1 VNTTG
6 RPAVGEAKP
15 RRSALLIDE
24 EARWIRHPRDL
35 FSASIT
41 ALAIGGVMLLAIYAS
56 STTLAVTRD
65 VRTATNEILE
75 TILFIPVNVLEGLI
89 SFFLPLTVIVDI
101 AWHRRWRALITA
113 AGATV
118 SAVGIAFGL
127 LWFFTKYF
135 PLSPLTGQLSDSLTE
150 QSYIWLLPYVAV
162 ISAILTVAS
171 SGKKTKTARW
181 GWPLLSIV
189 LVLSVLQGN
198 QTLPGALITAFLGT
212 TCGMLARYILGDL
225 PNHAAGVDLVH
236 LVRRAGID
244 AKLIV
249 RIDELP
255 EEATLQAWV
264 ASARTDLGHV
274 DRYGVE
280 QIRAILKQAGESAE
294 NAETG
299 RTAHDDLP
307 YTTTLPLPSP
317 GLIRAL
323 DVDANE
329 VRDTVLESYH
339 PPIGEEAARNYVVI
353 DADDVAYH
361 ASMLDADR
369 QIVGLL
375 ATMWSRIVLTTTAR
389 HTEATIE
396 AAKDRFALMELAA
409 VSARLVPD
417 RGLHVAATDNSAVI
431 LMRVCGGTAL
441 DRLDADGIPDSAL
454 DEVWDILRHAHQ
466 RGLSHGDVQAGVTA
480 LRDGHVEL
488 LHWEN
493 GSIAASEMER
503 RIDMAQ
509 TMAMMAGMVGI
520 DRAVASANR
529 CLSADQV
536 ISLAPILQRAVI
548 PAQTRAQFHDRKE
561 LESLRDRLTEQVPEV
576 GTITPTQ
583 LYRFSPRTVVTV
595 TIGLIA
601 VYLLLGSVNF
611 TDLRETLA
619 QANPLWMLFAF
630 GSALFTYLGAAMT
643 LQAYTA
649 EKLPLRESTIVQV
662 AVPRP
667 PPPPPSPR
675 GPRPA
680 RPPAALN
687 LRFLHKRRV
696 PTPIAL
702 ATVTLVQVAQFATTI
717 IFLIVLSLATGEV
730 GRLTL
735 PSGSVLFGVV
745 LAILVIGALMLI
757 TPLRQWV
764 ARKTRPTIDQ
774 VWPRL
779 VWLTTHPSRILYGF
793 AGSIV
798 QTIAFVTCF
807 GGCLA
812 SFGYPLPIVTLALT
826 YLLSNSLGSIIPS
839 PGGIGPVETALTG
852 GLSVAGVPYS
862 IAFSTA
868 ILYRLFTFWGRVP
881 LGWLALRYLSKRE
894 II

>member
-1 VNTTG
+1 MNTTG

-212 TCGMLARYILGDL
+212 TCGMLARYVLGDL

-662 AVPRP
+662 AASVVTLVA
-667 PPPPPSPR
+667 
-675 GPRPA
+675 PA
-680 RPPAALN
+680 GIGPAALN

>member
-1 VNTTG
+1 MNTTG

-118 SAVGIAFGL
+118 SAVGIALGL

-454 DEVWDILRHAHQ
+454 DEIWDILRHAHQ

-662 AVPRP
+662 AASVVTLVA
-667 PPPPPSPR
+667 
-675 GPRPA
+675 PA
-680 RPPAALN
+680 GIGPAALN

>member
-1 VNTTG
+1 
-6 RPAVGEAKP
+6 
-15 RRSALLIDE
+15 
-24 EARWIRHPRDL
+24 
-35 FSASIT
+35 
-41 ALAIGGVMLLAIYAS
+41 MLLAIYAS

-529 CLSADQV
+529 CLTADQV

-662 AVPRP
+662 AASVVTLVA
-667 PPPPPSPR
+667 
-675 GPRPA
+675 PA
-680 RPPAALN
+680 GIGPAALN

>member
-1 VNTTG
+1 MNTTG

-162 ISAILTVAS
+162 ISAILTVAL

-662 AVPRP
+662 AASVVTLVA
-667 PPPPPSPR
+667 
-675 GPRPA
+675 PA
-680 RPPAALN
+680 GIGPAALN

>member
-1 VNTTG
+1 
-6 RPAVGEAKP
+6 
-15 RRSALLIDE
+15 
-24 EARWIRHPRDL
+24 
-35 FSASIT
+35 
-41 ALAIGGVMLLAIYAS
+41 MLLAIYAS

-454 DEVWDILRHAHQ
+454 DEIWDILRHAHQ

-662 AVPRP
+662 AASVVTLVA
-667 PPPPPSPR
+667 
-675 GPRPA
+675 PA
-680 RPPAALN
+680 GIGPAALN

>member
-662 AVPRP
+662 AASVVTLVA
-667 PPPPPSPR
+667 
-675 GPRPA
+675 PA
-680 RPPAALN
+680 GIGPAALN

-779 VWLTTHPSRILYGF
+779 VWLTPPPSRILYGF

>member
-1 VNTTG
+1 MNTTG

-375 ATMWSRIVLTTTAR
+375 ASMWSRIVLTTTAR

-454 DEVWDILRHAHQ
+454 DEVWDILRRAHQ

-662 AVPRP
+662 AASVVTLVA
-667 PPPPPSPR
+667 
-675 GPRPA
+675 PA
-680 RPPAALN
+680 GIGPAALN

>member
-1 VNTTG
+1 MNTTG

-299 RTAHDDLP
+299 QTAHDDLP

-662 AVPRP
+662 AASVVTLVA
-667 PPPPPSPR
+667 
-675 GPRPA
+675 PA
-680 RPPAALN
+680 GIGPAALN

-717 IFLIVLSLATGEV
+717 IFLIVMSLATGEV

>member
-1 VNTTG
+1 MNTTG

-299 RTAHDDLP
+299 QTAHDDLP

-509 TMAMMAGMVGI
+509 TMAMMAGRVGI

-662 AVPRP
+662 AASVVTLVA
-667 PPPPPSPR
+667 
-675 GPRPA
+675 PA
-680 RPPAALN
+680 GIGPAALN

>member
-1 VNTTG
+1 MNTTG

-299 RTAHDDLP
+299 QTAHDDLP

-454 DEVWDILRHAHQ
+454 NEVWDILRHAHQ

-662 AVPRP
+662 AASVVTLVA
-667 PPPPPSPR
+667 
-675 GPRPA
+675 PA
-680 RPPAALN
+680 GIGPAALN

>member
-299 RTAHDDLP
+299 QTAHDDLP

-509 TMAMMAGMVGI
+509 TMAMMAGRVGI

-630 GSALFTYLGAAMT
+630 GSALFTYLGAAIT

-662 AVPRP
+662 AASVVTLVA
-667 PPPPPSPR
+667 
-675 GPRPA
+675 PA
-680 RPPAALN
+680 GIGPAALN

>member
-1 VNTTG
+1 MNTTG

-280 QIRAILKQAGESAE
+280 QIRAVLKQAGESAE

-299 RTAHDDLP
+299 QTAHDDLP

-509 TMAMMAGMVGI
+509 TMAMMAGRVGI

-662 AVPRP
+662 AASVVTLVA
-667 PPPPPSPR
+667 
-675 GPRPA
+675 PA
-680 RPPAALN
+680 GIGPAALN

>member
-1 VNTTG
+1 MNTTG

-454 DEVWDILRHAHQ
+454 DEIWDILRHAHQ

-662 AVPRP
+662 AASVVTLVA
-667 PPPPPSPR
+667 
-675 GPRPA
+675 PA
-680 RPPAALN
+680 GIGPAALN

>member
-1 VNTTG
+1 MNTTG

-454 DEVWDILRHAHQ
+454 DEIWDILRHAHQ

-662 AVPRP
+662 AASVVTLVA
-667 PPPPPSPR
+667 
-675 GPRPA
+675 PA
-680 RPPAALN
+680 GIGPAALN

-779 VWLTTHPSRILYGF
+779 VWLPPPPSRILYGF

>member
-1 VNTTG
+1 MNTTG

-212 TCGMLARYILGDL
+212 TCGMLARYILGNL

-299 RTAHDDLP
+299 QTAHDDLP

-662 AVPRP
+662 AASVVTLVA
-667 PPPPPSPR
+667 
-675 GPRPA
+675 PA
-680 RPPAALN
+680 GIGPAALN

>member
-1 VNTTG
+1 MNTTG

-441 DRLDADGIPDSAL
+441 NRLDADGIPDSAL
-454 DEVWDILRHAHQ
+454 DEVWDILRRAHQ

-662 AVPRP
+662 AASVVTLVA
-667 PPPPPSPR
+667 
-675 GPRPA
+675 PA
-680 RPPAALN
+680 GIGPAALN

>member
-1 VNTTG
+1 MNTTG

-299 RTAHDDLP
+299 QTAHDDLP

-417 RGLHVAATDNSAVI
+417 RRLHVAATDNSAVI

-662 AVPRP
+662 AASVVTLVA
-667 PPPPPSPR
+667 
-675 GPRPA
+675 PA
-680 RPPAALN
+680 GIGPAALN

>member
-1 VNTTG
+1 MNTTG

-454 DEVWDILRHAHQ
+454 DEIWDILRHAHQ

-662 AVPRP
+662 AASVVTLVA
-667 PPPPPSPR
+667 
-675 GPRPA
+675 PA
-680 RPPAALN
+680 GIGPAALN

-868 ILYRLFTFWGRVP
+868 ILYRLFTFWGGVP

>member
-1 VNTTG
+1 MNTTG

-135 PLSPLTGQLSDSLTE
+135 PLSPLTVQLADSLCG
-150 QSYIWLLPYVAV
+150 QSYFRLPRYVAV

-662 AVPRP
+662 AASVVTLVA
-667 PPPPPSPR
+667 
-675 GPRPA
+675 PA
-680 RPPAALN
+680 GIGPAALN

>member
-1 VNTTG
+1 MNTTG

-150 QSYIWLLPYVAV
+150 HSYIWLLPYVAV

-299 RTAHDDLP
+299 QTAHDDLP

-662 AVPRP
+662 AASVVTLVA
-667 PPPPPSPR
+667 
-675 GPRPA
+675 PA
-680 RPPAALN
+680 GIGPAALN

>member
-454 DEVWDILRHAHQ
+454 DEIWDILRHAHQ

-662 AVPRP
+662 AASVVTLVA
-667 PPPPPSPR
+667 
-675 GPRPA
+675 PA
-680 RPPAALN
+680 GIGPAALN

>member
-1 VNTTG
+1 MNTTG

-454 DEVWDILRHAHQ
+454 DEIWDILRHAHQ

-662 AVPRP
+662 AASVVTLVA
-667 PPPPPSPR
+667 
-675 GPRPA
+675 PA
-680 RPPAALN
+680 GIGPAALN

-757 TPLRQWV
+757 TPLRPWV

>member
-1 VNTTG
+1 
-6 RPAVGEAKP
+6 
-15 RRSALLIDE
+15 
-24 EARWIRHPRDL
+24 
-35 FSASIT
+35 
-41 ALAIGGVMLLAIYAS
+41 MLLAIYAS

-375 ATMWSRIVLTTTAR
+375 ASMWSRIVLTTTAR

-454 DEVWDILRHAHQ
+454 DEVWDILRRAHQ

-662 AVPRP
+662 AASVVTLVA
-667 PPPPPSPR
+667 
-675 GPRPA
+675 PA
-680 RPPAALN
+680 GIGPAALN

>member
-1 VNTTG
+1 MT
-6 RPAVGEAKP
+6 ADP
-15 RRSALLIDE
+15 REVL
-24 EARWIRHPRDL
+24 DL
-35 FSASIT
+35 G
-41 ALAIGGVMLLAIYAS
+41 LEIG
-56 STTLAVTRD
+56 
-65 VRTATNEILE
+65 
-75 TILFIPVNVLEGLI
+75 
-89 SFFLPLTVIVDI
+89 
-101 AWHRRWRALITA
+101 
-113 AGATV
+113 
-118 SAVGIAFGL
+118 
-127 LWFFTKYF
+127 
-135 PLSPLTGQLSDSLTE
+135 
-150 QSYIWLLPYVAV
+150 
-162 ISAILTVAS
+162 
-171 SGKKTKTARW
+171 
-181 GWPLLSIV
+181 
-189 LVLSVLQGN
+189 
-198 QTLPGALITAFLGT
+198 
-212 TCGMLARYILGDL
+212 CGMLAHGASVSSAIRASRHAMRDLGMAEYHTDVTGNMIIVSVRGETDGEPLTAMRVVPIGHQDFELITMLQQVASEARNNSIPDSRARIEAILGR
-225 PNHAAGVDLVH
+225 H
-236 LVRRAGID
+236 
-244 AKLIV
+244 
-249 RIDELP
+249 
-255 EEATLQAWV
+255 
-264 ASARTDLGHV
+264 
-274 DRYGVE
+274 
-280 QIRAILKQAGESAE
+280 
-294 NAETG
+294 G
-299 RTAHDDLP
+299 RW
-307 YTTTLPLPSP
+307 
-317 GLIRAL
+317 GGL
-323 DVDANE
+323 DVSLGFGA
-329 VRDTVLESYH
+329 VSS
-339 PPIGEEAARNYVVI
+339 AAALMFGARW
-353 DADDVAYH
+353 
-361 ASMLDADR
+361 
-369 QIVGLL
+369 IVGLL

-662 AVPRP
+662 AASVVTLVA
-667 PPPPPSPR
+667 
-675 GPRPA
+675 PA
-680 RPPAALN
+680 GIGPAALN